1 MIVDRP
7 ESHFIFV
14 VPLDHVEYRYNYIT
28 LRGEPLTNKQYLEHW
43 GKWLVF
49 GLREEVE
56 ELARKLDPYVEE
68 KKIPA
73 VKYDRK
79 LITEFQLNRCVMCVY
94 CHDETKEEVWKILT
108 ALGVKDKAWMYERET
123 LEKWLPGGVNLEK
136 WIQGRGLD
144 HEHAE
149 RVRADA
155 RAKFKKM
162 FADENEI
169 FTGIYQ

>member
-14 VPLDHVEYRYNYIT
+14 VPLDHI
-28 LRGEPLTNKQYLEHW
+28 QYLDHW

-49 GLREEVE
+49 GQPEEVG
-56 ELARKLDPYVEE
+56 ELARKLDPFVEE
-68 KKIPA
+68 KKVPA
-73 VKYDRK
+73 AKYDRK

-94 CHDETKEEVWKILT
+94 CHDEAREEVWEILSS
-108 ALGVKDKAWMYERET
+108 LGVKDKAWMFERET

-136 WIQGRGLD
+136 WIQGRELSP
-144 HEHAE
+144 EQAE

-155 RAKFKKM
+155 SARFRKM
-162 FADENEI
+162 FADEQAI
-169 FTGIYQ
+169 FTGVYQ

>member
-14 VPLDHVEYRYNYIT
+14 VPLDHVEYRYNYIN

-68 KKIPA
+68 KKVPA

-94 CHDETKEEVWKILT
+94 CHDETKDEVWEILA

-144 HEHAE
+144 HEQAE

-155 RAKFKKM
+155 RAKFTKM
-162 FADENEI
+162 FADKNEI
-169 FTGIYQ
+169 FTGVYQ

>member
-14 VPLDHVEYRYNYIT
+14 VPLDHIEYRYNYIN
-28 LRGEPLTNKQYLEHW
+28 LRGDPLTNKQYLDHW

-49 GLREEVE
+49 GQPEEVG
-56 ELARKLDPYVEE
+56 ELARKLDPFVEE
-68 KKIPA
+68 KKVPA
-73 VKYDRK
+73 AKYDRK

-94 CHDETKEEVWKILT
+94 CHDEAREEVWEILSS
-108 ALGVKDKAWMYERET
+108 LGVKDKAWMFERET

-136 WIQGRGLD
+136 WIQGRELSP
-144 HEHAE
+144 EQAE

-155 RAKFKKM
+155 SARFRKM
-162 FADENEI
+162 FADEQAI
-169 FTGIYQ
+169 FTGVYQ

>member
-56 ELARKLDPYVEE
+56 ELAKKLDPYVEE
-68 KKIPA
+68 KKVPA
-73 VKYDRK
+73 AKYDRK
-79 LITEFQLNRCVMCVY
+79 LITEFQLNRCVMCIY
-94 CHDETKEEVWKILT
+94 CHDETKDEVWEIL
-108 ALGVKDKAWMYERET
+108 ASLDVKDKAWMYERET
-123 LEKWLPGGVNLEK
+123 LEKWMPGGVNLEK

-144 HEHAE
+144 QEQAE

-155 RAKFKKM
+155 RAKFRKM
-162 FADENEI
+162 FADENAI
-169 FTGIYQ
+169 FTGVQQ

>member
-14 VPLDHVEYRYNYIT
+14 VPLEHIEYRYNYIN
-28 LRGEPLTNKQYLEHW
+28 LCGEPLTNKQYLDHW

-49 GLREEVE
+49 GQPEEVS
-56 ELARKLDPYVEE
+56 ELARKLDPFVEE
-68 KKIPA
+68 KKVPA
-73 VKYDRK
+73 AKYDRK

-94 CHDETKEEVWKILT
+94 CHEEAKEEVWEILSS
-108 ALGVKDKAWMYERET
+108 LGVKDKAWMFERET

-136 WIQGRGLD
+136 WIQGRDLSPD
-144 HEHAE
+144 QAE

-155 RAKFKKM
+155 DARFKKM
-162 FADENEI
+162 FADDDAI
-169 FTGIYQ
+169 FTGVHQ